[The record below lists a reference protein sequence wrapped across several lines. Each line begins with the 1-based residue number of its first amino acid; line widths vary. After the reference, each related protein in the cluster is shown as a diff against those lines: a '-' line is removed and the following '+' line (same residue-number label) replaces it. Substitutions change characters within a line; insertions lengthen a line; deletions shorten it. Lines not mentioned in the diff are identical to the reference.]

1 MTRFGT
7 IMKTATARWHDGT
20 LARKQTICMEICSI
34 WRVFSR

>member
-20 LARKQTICMEICSI
+20 LARKAGDLHGNMQYLAC
-34 WRVFSR
+34 F